1 MRNIPFSRPVQVGA
15 EPERFA
21 QVLAATRS
29 GRDSFA
35 RRCEELLRAL
45 LRCEVLLVSSA
56 THALELAAMLLG
68 IGPGDE
74 VIVPSFTISSTV
86 NAFLLRGARI
96 RFADVDANG
105 NLDPA
110 EAARLVSAR
119 TRAVVPV
126 HYGGHCCDLV
136 ELQAGVGNTAI
147 VEDAAHAIG
156 ASFRGRPL
164 GTFGVCGAIS
174 FHETKNVGCGE
185 GGAIIVRDG
194 SLLERAEILRDKGN
208 DRQRF
213 ERGLVDRYTW
223 VDIGSSYTLSELSAA
238 WLCGQ
243 LEQLSRIQARRQE
256 IWDRYFAHLEA
267 PVQRV
272 GATILKGRPG
282 TAGNAHLFAIV
293 FRSCEQRR
301 SYIAHMR
308 EQGICCAFHYVALHT
323 SPMGRQL
330 HDGRPLPGS
339 ERLSSCLVRLPLF
352 FELTDAEADQVIE
365 VTLDFLRR
373 L

>member
-1 MRNIPFSRPVQVGA
+1 
-15 EPERFA
+15 
-21 QVLAATRS
+21 
-29 GRDSFA
+29 
-35 RRCEELLRAL
+35 
-45 LRCEVLLVSSA
+45 
-56 THALELAAMLLG
+56 
-68 IGPGDE
+68 
-74 VIVPSFTISSTV
+74 TV

-256 IWDRYFAHLEA
+256 IWDRYFAHLE
-267 PVQRV
+267 
-272 GATILKGRPG
+272 
-282 TAGNAHLFAIV
+282 
-293 FRSCEQRR
+293 
-301 SYIAHMR
+301 HMR